1 MFEVLCLST
10 QPGYW
15 HKMVPC
21 ICTQYVTPLCEYL
34 LYFALSDA
42 TLKHIYSREWVCK
55 AMAYLRTNRKSVQT
69 GNWYPLLWLRVPKIF
84 SNHAGG
90 NFVHKYKTIEFDKV
104 QSTTRYNV
112 DPNKLNKLKRVQ
124 KLHPLKSQ
132 GHDLI
137 LLMPH
142 AWYLHS
148 GVGSNSDSLL
158 RISKPQFNGSPF
170 NKNSSL
176 KVWKFHAPNGKVHSS

>member
-1 MFEVLCLST
+1 MKPFALALI
-10 QPGYW
+10 PGYW

-21 ICTQYVTPLCEYL
+21 TCTQYVTSLCKYL
-34 LYFALSDA
+34 LYFTLSDA

-55 AMAYLRTNRKSVQT
+55 ALACFRTNRKSVQT
-69 GNWYPLLWLRVPKIF
+69 GNWYPFQWPRVPNIY
-84 SNHAGG
+84 SNHGSG
-90 NFVHKYKTIEFDKV
+90 NLVHKYKTIKFDKV

-112 DPNKLNKLKRVQ
+112 YPNKLNKLKRVQ

-132 GHDLI
+132 AHDLI
-137 LLMPH
+137 LLMPQ

-148 GVGSNSDSLL
+148 GVGTYLDSLL
-158 RISKPQFNGSPF
+158 RISMSQVNSLPF

-176 KVWKFHAPNGKVHSS
+176 NIWRFQALNGKVHFT

>member
-1 MFEVLCLST
+1 MKPFALALM
-10 QPGYW
+10 PGYW

-34 LYFALSDA
+34 LYFTLSDA

-55 AMAYLRTNRKSVQT
+55 AMAYLGTNRKSVQT
-69 GNWYPLLWLRVPKIF
+69 GNWYPLLWLRVPNIF

-90 NFVHKYKTIEFDKV
+90 NLVHKYKTIKFDKV
-104 QSTTRYNV
+104 QSTTHYNV
-112 DPNKLNKLKRVQ
+112 YPNKLNKLKRVQ
-124 KLHPLKSQ
+124 KLHSLKSQ

-148 GVGSNSDSLL
+148 GVSTYLL
-158 RISKPQFNGSPF
+158 DILNKESKSWT
-170 NKNSSL
+170 L
-176 KVWKFHAPNGKVHSS
+176 Y

>member
-1 MFEVLCLST
+1 M
-10 QPGYW
+10 P
-15 HKMVPC
+15 
-21 ICTQYVTPLCEYL
+21 
-34 LYFALSDA
+34 
-42 TLKHIYSREWVCK
+42 
-55 AMAYLRTNRKSVQT
+55 N
-69 GNWYPLLWLRVPKIF
+69 IF

-90 NFVHKYKTIEFDKV
+90 NFVHKYKTIKFDKV

-112 DPNKLNKLKRVQ
+112 YPNKLNKLKRVQ

-148 GVGSNSDSLL
+148 GVGTYLDSLL
-158 RISKPQFNGSPF
+158 RISVSQVNGLP
-170 NKNSSL
+170 
-176 KVWKFHAPNGKVHSS
+176 

>member
-1 MFEVLCLST
+1 MKPFALALM
-10 QPGYW
+10 PGYW

-34 LYFALSDA
+34 LYFTLSDA

-55 AMAYLRTNRKSVQT
+55 AMAYLGTNRKSVQT

-90 NFVHKYKTIEFDKV
+90 NFVHKYKTIKFDKV

-137 LLMPH
+137 LLMPQ

-148 GVGSNSDSLL
+148 GVGTYLDSLL
-158 RISKPQFNGSPF
+158 RISTSQVNGLP
-170 NKNSSL
+170 
-176 KVWKFHAPNGKVHSS
+176 